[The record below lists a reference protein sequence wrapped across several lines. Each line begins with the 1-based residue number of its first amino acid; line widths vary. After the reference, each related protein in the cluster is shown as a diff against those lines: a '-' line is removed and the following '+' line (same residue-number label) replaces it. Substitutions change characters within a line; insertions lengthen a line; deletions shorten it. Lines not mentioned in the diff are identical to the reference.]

1 MMRILRWA
9 VIAIIVGMFNLAA
22 WAFVLATHVATEW
35 TFDQRLATVFTWVV
49 LSVGAIALDY
59 FYSPIEV
66 DDDHERYY

>member
-1 MMRILRWA
+1 MMRILR
-9 VIAIIVGMFNLAA
+9 
-22 WAFVLATHVATEW
+22 
-35 TFDQRLATVFTWVV
+35 WVV